1 MENEQMLDALIACQ
15 LEIIKSIQS
24 GERVLSLKDQVESLS
39 VGIKSL
45 QTLIDI
51 KHSLESNRLTD
62 IALDPSSYA
71 SHEGKS
77 TDIALASAPLVS
89 YEGKSAGIVRSLKN
103 VFQAFKEANLMQ
115 Q

>member
-1 MENEQMLDALIACQ
+1 MDNEQMLDALIACQ

-71 SHEGKS
+71 SREGE
-77 TDIALASAPLVS
+77 P
-89 YEGKSAGIVRSLKN
+89 AGIVRSLENLAK
-103 VFQAFKEANLMQ
+103 VLFQKPKEVNPV
-115 Q
+115 